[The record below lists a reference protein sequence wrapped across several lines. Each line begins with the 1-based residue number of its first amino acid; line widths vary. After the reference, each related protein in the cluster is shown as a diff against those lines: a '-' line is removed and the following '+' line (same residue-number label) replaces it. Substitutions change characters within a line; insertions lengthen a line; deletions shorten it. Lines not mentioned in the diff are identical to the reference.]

1 MPILEVQ
8 NLSKSYRQADGE
20 TTAAIGNISC
30 RVETGE
36 FVSFVGPSGCGKTT
50 LLMTIAGLL
59 APSAGCVVVNGKDV
73 SGPPSDLVL
82 LFQEYNK
89 SLFAWRT
96 VLGNVRFGLEARGD
110 HSSHAVGKAR
120 SLIDLVGLKGFENHF
135 PWELSGGMQQRVA
148 IARALAYEPK
158 VLLMDEP
165 FGSLDALTRL
175 ELEDALLGLWVE
187 LKTTIV
193 FITHDI
199 EEAIYLSDRIWVL
212 SRRPS
217 EIIDEIPID
226 FSRPRNQLSRAPK
239 HASWKCETR
248 SIAKSAIRL
257 QSERSIRLQLAGLVE
272 FCFSAA
278 ALGAWRAH
286 RAGLSALPAAD
297 HSGDWCARSIVS
309 HRRG

>member
-1 MPILEVQ
+1 VPILEIQ
-8 NLSKSYRQADGE
+8 NLSKSYRQAGGE
-20 TTAAIGNISC
+20 TTPAIGKVSC
-30 RVETGE
+30 EVEAGE
-36 FVSFVGPSGCGKTT
+36 FVTFVGPSGCGKTT

-59 APSAGCVVVNGKDV
+59 SPSEGRVLVSGKEVNG
-73 SGPPSDLVL
+73 PPADLVL

-96 VLGNVRFGLEARGD
+96 VHGNVRFGLEARGD
-110 HSSHAVGKAR
+110 RSPQAALKAR
-120 SLIDLVGLKGFENHF
+120 SLLDLVGLTGFENHF

-175 ELEDALLGLWVE
+175 ELEDALLRLWAE

-217 EIIDEIPID
+217 EIIEEVRVD
-226 FSRPRNQLSRAPK
+226 FSRPRNQLSTRAEARFMEIRNKIYRQISNP
-239 HASWKCETR
+239 ASREK
-248 SIAKSAIRL
+248 IIQA
-257 QSERSIRLQLAGLVE
+257 
-272 FCFSAA
+272 
-278 ALGAWRAH
+278 
-286 RAGLSALPAAD
+286 
-297 HSGDWCARSIVS
+297 
-309 HRRG
+309 

>member
-1 MPILEVQ
+1 MPILDVQ
-8 NLSKSYRQADGE
+8 NLSKSYRQAGGAA
-20 TTAAIGNISC
+20 TAAIGNISC
-30 RVETGE
+30 RVEAGE

-59 APSAGCVVVNGKDV
+59 EPSTGRILVNSNAI
-73 SGPPSDLVL
+73 SGPPPDLVL

-89 SLFAWRT
+89 SLFAWRS

-110 HSSHAVGKAR
+110 RSPNAVSKAR
-120 SLIDLVGLKGFENHF
+120 SLIDLVGLRGFENHF

-175 ELEDALLGLWVE
+175 ELEDAVLRLWAE
-187 LKTTIV
+187 LKTTII

-199 EEAIYLSDRIWVL
+199 EEAIYLSDRVLVL

-217 EIIDEIPID
+217 EIIEEMPIE
-226 FSRPRNQLSRAPK
+226 FPRPRNQVSTRAE
-239 HASWKCETR
+239 ARFME
-248 SIAKSAIRL
+248 IRNKIYR
-257 QSERSIRLQLAGLVE
+257 QISS
-272 FCFSAA
+272 
-278 ALGAWRAH
+278 
-286 RAGLSALPAAD
+286 PAD
-297 HSGDWCARSIVS
+297 
-309 HRRG
+309 